1 MERLLKDMTN
11 SNKYKRSET
20 VSIKQTDVRIA
31 RDRIQATLSPY
42 LGSNLALE
50 RANNIAQALMMGS
63 DDIRSITS
71 EMLRN
76 TGIEDIDKLASQI
89 VRAWYL
95 ATTRI

>member
-1 MERLLKDMTN
+1 MKDMTK
-11 SNKYKRSET
+11 SKKYNRKET
-20 VSIKQTDVRIA
+20 VSIKQSDVRIA
-31 RDRIQATLSPY
+31 RDQIQATLSPY

-63 DDIRSITS
+63 DDIRSIAS

-76 TGIEDIDKLASQI
+76 TGIEDIDTLASQV
-89 VRAWYL
+89 VRVWYL